1 MRMKMNMWNKKK
13 KMKMKK
19 RTCQQGRQAVADRQW
34 NIQEVGSSTGEE

>member
-1 MRMKMNMWNKKK
+1 MNMWNKKKKK

-34 NIQEVGSSTGEE
+34 NIQVGSSTGEE